1 MLESKAERLSNINE
15 LIYNLK
21 DLEKNKTS
29 IALIS
34 LMRTLDMYAYKIEM
48 QNAYVSADIIM
59 KDNKPIFENLKYLE
73 RPSRL
78 SERDIDSMAIFMCI
92 NEDVNPDSFNCLR
105 IQILVLHKHK
115 KEMINMLED
124 EVIIKGIGRIRK
136 V

>member
-1 MLESKAERLSNINE
+1 MSESKTERLNNVNE

-21 DLEKNKTS
+21 DLEKDKTS
-29 IALIS
+29 IALVS

-78 SERDIDSMAIFMCI
+78 SERDIDNVAIFMHI
-92 NEDVNPDSFNCLR
+92 NEDVNPDPFNCLR

-124 EVIIKGIGRIRK
+124 EVVIKGIGKMRK

>member
-1 MLESKAERLSNINE
+1 MSEPKINSLDDISN
-15 LIYNLK
+15 LVHALRDY
-21 DLEKNKTS
+21 EKNKTS

-48 QNAYVSADIIM
+48 QNAYVSADVIM
-59 KDNKPIFENLKYLE
+59 KDNKPIFENLKYLD

-78 SERDIDSMAIFMCI
+78 SERDVDNMTIFMRI
-92 NEDVNPDSFNCLR
+92 NENVNPDSFNCLR

-124 EVIIKGIGRIRK
+124 EVIIKGIGKMRK

>member
-1 MLESKAERLSNINE
+1 MSESKAERLSNVNE

-21 DLEKNKTS
+21 DLEKDKTS
-29 IALIS
+29 IALVS

-78 SERDIDSMAIFMCI
+78 SKRDIDNVAIFMRI
-92 NEDVNPDSFNCLR
+92 NKDVNPDSFNCLR

-115 KEMINMLED
+115 KMINMLED
-124 EVIIKGIGRIRK
+124 EVVIKGISKMRK
-136 V
+136 I